1 MGTGVAEQ
9 PGTNPPGIALL
20 TRWGETH
27 PMPGVKAEEHKK
39 KDFPLFSAPQ
49 NNKTPWVH
57 PTKDLTLKV
66 LFLLPPWG
74 KHPQLPPGT
83 S

>member
-1 MGTGVAEQ
+1 
-9 PGTNPPGIALL
+9 
-20 TRWGETH
+20 
-27 PMPGVKAEEHKK
+27 MPGVKAEEHKK